1 MAGDALFGRVYV
13 RVTGH
18 NRRVIVVE
26 PLQSRVSI
34 WTPDGR
40 RLADLGG
47 PGEGPGD
54 LTLPSH
60 VDLDDTGFYV
70 RDGAKFSFFSYDG
83 MPLGT
88 VPSLPT
94 SVSWQG
100 HYVQARV
107 VLDDG
112 SFLGYPLIP
121 ASIEFGLW
129 GDDPI
134 HTTPVL
140 RVRKT
145 GGRWAQNE
153 VLRYNHRNSTLRVP
167 IGDGSYFAA
176 QPYSDSDWPR
186 WDRETASLL
195 LGRRVGED
203 LRPGEAELVEVSA
216 SGDTVWRRRV
226 ALAPVR
232 LTQAILRPT
241 LDSLEAMLKRREAD
255 RPGILGLGG
264 RSARDLAEEVLY
276 APEYLPAFSS
286 FMLSAS
292 SGQVWAPE
300 PGTPGHPERVVLH
313 RARRHGHASPAGA
326 AARVVRS
333 ARRERHPRVGQV
345 GGRARRQLRGGTEAG
360 AAAVVGRRLSQA
372 GTGRVRGVAR
382 RPWRSVLGF
391 HALSRRCSV
400 RPSVRLRA
408 GSGGRGC
415 LGLVRGAG
423 SPCSSRRSW

>member
-1 MAGDALFGRVYV
+1 MSNRRIVPLALALALACGDRSADPAGAPRAGAPQDEWLSESAYRFGDVMAGDALFGRVYV
-13 RVTGH
+13 RVTGD

-70 RDGAKFSFFSYDG
+70 RDDARFSFFSYDG

-88 VPSLPT
+88 VSSLPT

-100 HYVQARV
+100 HYIQARV

-121 ASIEFGLW
+121 ASIRFGLW

-145 GGRWAQNE
+145 GGRWVQNE
-153 VLRYNHRNSTLRVP
+153 VLRYNHRNATLRVP
-167 IGDGSYFAA
+167 IGRDGSYFAA
-176 QPYSDSDWPR
+176 QRYSDSDWPR
-186 WDRETASLL
+186 WDRETASVL
-195 LGRRVGED
+195 LGRCAGED
-203 LRPGEAELVEVSA
+203 LRPGEAELVEVGA

-226 ALAPVR
+226 DLAAVR
-232 LTQAILRPT
+232 LTPARLDST
-241 LDSLEAMLKRREAD
+241 LDSLEALLRRKEEA

-264 RSARDLAEEVLY
+264 RSARDLAKEVLY
-276 APEYLPAFSS
+276 APEYLPAFRS

-292 SGQVWAPE
+292 SGQVWFQTQERRDTLSVWYSIERGDTVTPPRRVLLPE
-300 PGTPGHPERVVLH
+300 SLEVHDANATHVW
-313 RARRHGHASPAGA
+313 
-326 AARVVRS
+326 
-333 ARRERHPRVGQV
+333 
-345 GGRARRQLRGGTEAG
+345 GRWVDELGVNY
-360 AAAVVGRRLSQA
+360 VVGRRLL
-372 GTGRVRGVAR
+372 
-382 RPWRSVLGF
+382 P
-391 HALSRRCSV
+391 
-400 RPSVRLRA
+400 P
-408 GSGGRGC
+408 
-415 LGLVRGAG
+415 
-423 SPCSSRRSW
+423 P